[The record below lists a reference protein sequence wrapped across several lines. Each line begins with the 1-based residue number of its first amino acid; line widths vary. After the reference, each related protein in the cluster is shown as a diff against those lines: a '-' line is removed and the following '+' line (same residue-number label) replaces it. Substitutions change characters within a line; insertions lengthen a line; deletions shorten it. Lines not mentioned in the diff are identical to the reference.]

1 MIPRF
6 RALACQTIVRP
17 IAEDVWNSIRMPKPN
32 ARGLPRVSRSA
43 LFAGLLTVGLSMI
56 NLTAAYAHDRDELSG
71 KTIVIIGATA
81 RTANYMIPQALW
93 RGHEVVAVAR
103 RPYRVRHKPH
113 PRLTIVKGDV
123 YDQASIE
130 AALSGRGDEIVIS
143 VYGPRVDPTVEVP
156 ETDLMSQG
164 TKNIINAM
172 RAKGNKRLFVTT
184 STAMQEVVK
193 RGYKADTPKPEG
205 ISGASGLWYY
215 NLRGPY
221 NDMLKM
227 EGIVKESGLEF
238 IIFRPAQLMEEP
250 PRGNLL
256 LTVNT
261 ETPNRRVIMYPDFA
275 AVMLDQ
281 VDSDRY
287 LGDIIGVYS
296 ETTMDQVEN
305 VDFESA
311 VKKLKAI
318 KAEVDADLAAEAAAD
333 KAR

>member
-1 MIPRF
+1 MKTFVGR
-6 RALACQTIVRP
+6 RQGVRG
-17 IAEDVWNSIRMPKPN
+17 SPKY
-32 ARGLPRVSRSA
+32 
-43 LFAGLLTVGLSMI
+43 LFAALVTGLLAFGASLMDSKA
-56 NLTAAYAHDRDELSG
+56 LRAHEPDEPSG
-71 KTIVIIGATA
+71 IKVVIIGATA

-103 RPYRVRHKPH
+103 RPQRVRHKPH
-113 PRLTIVKGDV
+113 PRLTIVKADV

-130 AALSGRGDEIVIS
+130 AALSGDEVVIS

-156 ETDLMSQG
+156 ETDLMSLG
-164 TKNIINAM
+164 TTNIINAM
-172 RAKGNKRLFVTT
+172 KAKGNRRLFVTT

-205 ISGASGLWYY
+205 ISGESGLWFY

-227 EGIVKESGLEF
+227 EGIVKESGLDF

-261 ETPNRRVIMYPDFA
+261 ETPNRRIIMYPDFA
-275 AVMLDQ
+275 AIILDQ
-281 VDSDRY
+281 VESDTY
-287 LGDIIGVYS
+287 LGDTIGVYS

-318 KAEVDADLAAEAAAD
+318 KAEVDADLATEAAAE
-333 KAR
+333 KAKKGAE

>member
-1 MIPRF
+1 MKTFIARTL
-6 RALACQTIVRP
+6 RVRQT
-17 IAEDVWNSIRMPKPN
+17 PN
-32 ARGLPRVSRSA
+32 V
-43 LFAGLLTVGLSMI
+43 LFAALMTGLLAFSASVMDSTTLR
-56 NLTAAYAHDRDELSG
+56 AHEPGEPSG
-71 KTIVIIGATA
+71 KRVVIIGATA

-103 RPYRVRHKPH
+103 RPYRVRIQKH

-130 AALSGRGDEIVIS
+130 AALSGGDNEIVIS
-143 VYGPRVDPTVEVP
+143 IYGPRVDPTIEIP

-164 TKNIINAM
+164 TTNIINAM
-172 RAKGNKRLFVTT
+172 KAKGNRRLFVTT
-184 STAMQEVVK
+184 STAMQEVVR

-205 ISGASGLWYY
+205 VTAASGLWFY

-227 EGIVKESGLEF
+227 EGIVKESGLDF

-250 PRGNLL
+250 PRGNFL

-275 AVMLDQ
+275 AVMLEQ
-281 VDSDRY
+281 VSSNQY
-287 LGDIIGVYS
+287 IGDTIGVYS
-296 ETTMDQVEN
+296 NTSMDDVEN
-305 VDFESA
+305 VDFDTA
-311 VKKLKAI
+311 VRKLRAM
-318 KAEVDADLAAEAAAD
+318 KAEVDADLAADAAAERD
-333 KAR
+333 AE

>member
-1 MIPRF
+1 MKTFIARTL
-6 RALACQTIVRP
+6 RVRQT
-17 IAEDVWNSIRMPKPN
+17 PN
-32 ARGLPRVSRSA
+32 V
-43 LFAGLLTVGLSMI
+43 LFAALMTGLLAFSASLMDSTTVR
-56 NLTAAYAHDRDELSG
+56 AHEPGEPSG
-71 KTIVIIGATA
+71 KRVVIIGATA

-103 RPYRVRHKPH
+103 RPYRVRIQKH

-130 AALSGRGDEIVIS
+130 AALSGGDNEIVIS
-143 VYGPRVDPTVEVP
+143 IYGPRVDPTIEIP

-164 TKNIINAM
+164 TTNIINAM
-172 RAKGNKRLFVTT
+172 KAKGNRRLFVTT
-184 STAMQEVVK
+184 STAMQEVVR

-205 ISGASGLWYY
+205 VTAASGLWFY

-227 EGIVKESGLEF
+227 EGIVKESGLDF

-250 PRGNLL
+250 PRGNFL

-275 AVMLDQ
+275 AVMLEQ
-281 VDSDRY
+281 VSSNQY
-287 LGDIIGVYS
+287 IGDTIGVYS
-296 ETTMDQVEN
+296 NTSMDDVEN
-305 VDFESA
+305 VDFDTA
-311 VKKLKAI
+311 VRKLRAM
-318 KAEVDADLAAEAAAD
+318 KAEVDADLAADAAAERD
-333 KAR
+333 AE

>member
-1 MIPRF
+1 MRSF
-6 RALACQTIVRP
+6 EL
-17 IAEDVWNSIRMPKPN
+17 ESLNSGPMRKYS
-32 ARGLPRVSRSA
+32 LVT
-43 LFAGLLTVGLSMI
+43 LFVGLLVSGMTF
-56 NLTAAYAHDRDELSG
+56 LTPGQLWAHEPGEPSG
-71 KTIVIIGATA
+71 IRIVIIGATA

-103 RPYRVRHKPH
+103 RPYRVRHQAH
-113 PRLTIVKGDV
+113 PRLKIVKGDV

-130 AALSGRGDEIVIS
+130 AALSGDPDEVVIS
-143 VYGPRVDPTVEVP
+143 VYGPRVDPTIEVA

-164 TKNIINAM
+164 TINIINAM
-172 RAKGNKRLFVTT
+172 KARGNRKLFVTT

-205 ISGASGLWYY
+205 VTAASGLWFY

-227 EGIVKESGLEF
+227 EGIVKESGLEY
-238 IIFRPAQLMEEP
+238 IIFRPAQLLEEP
-250 PRGNLL
+250 PRGNYL

-281 VDSDRY
+281 LDSDDY
-287 LGDIIGVYS
+287 LGDTIGVYS
-296 ETTMDQVEN
+296 NTSMDEVEN
-305 VDFESA
+305 VDFDTA
-311 VKKLKAI
+311 VRKLKAM
-318 KAEVDADLAAEAAAD
+318 KAEVEADLAADAAAE
-333 KAR
+333 KAD

>member
-1 MIPRF
+1 MKSFTVGTRG
-6 RALACQTIVRP
+6 VRQ
-17 IAEDVWNSIRMPKPN
+17 
-32 ARGLPRVSRSA
+32 LPGV
-43 LFAGLLTVGLSMI
+43 LLAGLLILSAPFMGSG
-56 NLTAAYAHDRDELSG
+56 TARAHELNEASG
-71 KTIVIIGATA
+71 IRVVIIGATA

-93 RGHEVVAVAR
+93 RGHEVVAFAR
-103 RPYRVRHKPH
+103 RPQRVRHKPH

-130 AALSGRGDEIVIS
+130 AALTGDANEVVLS

-164 TKNIINAM
+164 TTNIINAM
-172 RAKGNKRLFVTT
+172 KAKGNRTLFVTT

-205 ISGASGLWYY
+205 ISGASGLWFY

-227 EGIVKESGLEF
+227 EGIVKESGLDF

-261 ETPNRRVIMYPDFA
+261 ETPNRRIIMYPDFA
-275 AVMLDQ
+275 AVILDQ
-281 VDSDRY
+281 VESDKH
-287 LGDIIGVYS
+287 LGDTIGVYS

-311 VKKLKAI
+311 VKRLKAI
-318 KAEVDADLAAEAAAD
+318 KAEVDADLAAEAEAQ
-333 KAR
+333 KAKKESE

>member
-1 MIPRF
+1 MKTLMTWARWV
-6 RALACQTIVRP
+6 RQT
-17 IAEDVWNSIRMPKPN
+17 PK
-32 ARGLPRVSRSA
+32 V
-43 LFAGLLTVGLSMI
+43 LFATLVTCLLTVGASLI
-56 NLTAAYAHDRDELSG
+56 DATVARAHELNEASG
-71 KTIVIIGATA
+71 IKIVIIGATA

-93 RGHEVVAVAR
+93 RGHEVVALAR
-103 RPYRVRHKPH
+103 RPQRVRHKPH

-130 AALSGRGDEIVIS
+130 AALSGNGKEVVIS
-143 VYGPRVDPTVEVP
+143 VYGPRVDPTVEIP
-156 ETDLMSQG
+156 ETDLMSAG
-164 TKNIINAM
+164 TTNIINAM
-172 RAKGNKRLFVTT
+172 KAKGNRRLFVTT

-205 ISGASGLWYY
+205 ISGASGLWFY

-227 EGIVKESGLEF
+227 EGIVKESGLDF

-261 ETPNRRVIMYPDFA
+261 ETPNRRIIMYPDFA
-275 AVMLDQ
+275 AIILDQ
-281 VDSDRY
+281 LASDKH
-287 LGDIIGVYS
+287 LGDTIGVYS

-318 KAEVDADLAAEAAAD
+318 KAEVDADLAEAAAEEA
-333 KAR
+333 KKQAE

>member
-1 MIPRF
+1 MMCF
-6 RALACQTIVRP
+6 
-17 IAEDVWNSIRMPKPN
+17 
-32 ARGLPRVSRSA
+32 SR
-43 LFAGLLTVGLSMI
+43 T
-56 NLTAAYAHDRDELSG
+56 SG
-71 KTIVIIGATA
+71 KRVVIIGATA

-103 RPYRVRHKPH
+103 RPYRVRIQKH

-130 AALSGRGDEIVIS
+130 AALSGGDNEIVIS
-143 VYGPRVDPTVEVP
+143 IYGPRVDPTIEIP

-164 TKNIINAM
+164 TTNIINAM
-172 RAKGNKRLFVTT
+172 KAKGNRRLFVTT
-184 STAMQEVVK
+184 STAMQEVVR

-205 ISGASGLWYY
+205 VTAASGLWFY

-227 EGIVKESGLEF
+227 EGIVKESGLDF

-250 PRGNLL
+250 PRGNFL

-275 AVMLDQ
+275 AVMLEQ
-281 VDSDRY
+281 VSSNQY
-287 LGDIIGVYS
+287 IGDTIGVYS
-296 ETTMDQVEN
+296 NTSMDDVEN
-305 VDFESA
+305 VDFDTA
-311 VKKLKAI
+311 VRKLRAM
-318 KAEVDADLAAEAAAD
+318 KAEVDADLAADAAAERD
-333 KAR
+333 AE

>member
-1 MIPRF
+1 MRHGGCMKTLMTWA
-6 RALACQTIVRP
+6 RCVRK
-17 IAEDVWNSIRMPKPN
+17 MPN
-32 ARGLPRVSRSA
+32 I
-43 LFAGLLTVGLSMI
+43 LFATLIAGLVTVSASLIDTTS
-56 NLTAAYAHDRDELSG
+56 AHAHEPDEASG
-71 KTIVIIGATA
+71 IKIVIIGATA

-93 RGHEVVAVAR
+93 RGHEVVAFAR
-103 RPYRVRHKPH
+103 RPQRVRHKPH

-130 AALSGRGDEIVIS
+130 AALSGNGNEVIVS

-156 ETDLMSQG
+156 ETDLMSAG
-164 TKNIINAM
+164 TTNIINAM
-172 RAKGNKRLFVTT
+172 KAKGNRRLFVTT

-205 ISGASGLWYY
+205 ISGASGLWFY

-227 EGIVKESGLEF
+227 EGIVKESGLDF
-238 IIFRPAQLMEEP
+238 IIFRPAQMMEEP

-261 ETPNRRVIMYPDFA
+261 ETPNRRIIMYPDFA
-275 AVMLDQ
+275 AIILDQ
-281 VDSDRY
+281 VDSDAH
-287 LGDIIGVYS
+287 LGDTIGVYS
-296 ETTMDQVEN
+296 DTTMDQVEN

-311 VKKLKAI
+311 VKRLKAI
-318 KAEVDADLAAEAAAD
+318 KAEVDADLAAEAAAE
-333 KAR
+333 KAKKEAE

>member
-1 MIPRF
+1 MKTLMTWARWV
-6 RALACQTIVRP
+6 RQT
-17 IAEDVWNSIRMPKPN
+17 PK
-32 ARGLPRVSRSA
+32 V
-43 LFAGLLTVGLSMI
+43 LFATLVTCLLTVGASLI
-56 NLTAAYAHDRDELSG
+56 DATVARAHELHEASG
-71 KTIVIIGATA
+71 IKIVIIGATA

-93 RGHEVVAVAR
+93 RGHEVVAFAR
-103 RPYRVRHKPH
+103 RPQRVRHKPH

-123 YDQASIE
+123 YDQPSIE
-130 AALSGRGDEIVIS
+130 AALSGNGKEVVIS
-143 VYGPRVDPTVEVP
+143 VYGPRVDPTVEIP
-156 ETDLMSQG
+156 ETDLMSAG
-164 TKNIINAM
+164 TTNIINAM
-172 RAKGNKRLFVTT
+172 KAKGNRRLFVTT

-205 ISGASGLWYY
+205 ISGASGLWFY

-227 EGIVKESGLEF
+227 EGIVKESGLDF

-261 ETPNRRVIMYPDFA
+261 ETPNRRIIMYPDFA
-275 AVMLDQ
+275 AIILDQ
-281 VDSDRY
+281 LASDKH
-287 LGDIIGVYS
+287 LGDTIGVYS

-318 KAEVDADLAAEAAAD
+318 KAEVDADLAEAAAEEA
-333 KAR
+333 KKQAE

>member
-1 MIPRF
+1 MKTFIA
-6 RALACQTIVRP
+6 RALRVRQT
-17 IAEDVWNSIRMPKPN
+17 PN
-32 ARGLPRVSRSA
+32 V
-43 LFAGLLTVGLSMI
+43 LFAALMTGLLTFSASLMDSTTVR
-56 NLTAAYAHDRDELSG
+56 AHEPGEPSG
-71 KTIVIIGATA
+71 KRVVIIGATA

-103 RPYRVRHKPH
+103 RPYRVRIQKH

-130 AALSGRGDEIVIS
+130 AALSGGDNEIVIS
-143 VYGPRVDPTVEVP
+143 IYGPRVDPTIEIP

-164 TKNIINAM
+164 TTNIINAM
-172 RAKGNKRLFVTT
+172 KAKGNRRLFVTT
-184 STAMQEVVK
+184 STAMQEVVR

-205 ISGASGLWYY
+205 VTAASGLWFY

-227 EGIVKESGLEF
+227 EGIVKESGLDF

-250 PRGNLL
+250 PRGNFL

-275 AVMLDQ
+275 AVMLEQ
-281 VDSDRY
+281 VSSNQY
-287 LGDIIGVYS
+287 IGDTIGVYS
-296 ETTMDQVEN
+296 NTSMDDVEN
-305 VDFESA
+305 VDFDTA
-311 VKKLKAI
+311 VRKLRAM
-318 KAEVDADLAAEAAAD
+318 KAEVDADLAADAAAERD
-333 KAR
+333 AE

>member
-1 MIPRF
+1 MSKFEFGRLYC
-6 RALACQTIVRP
+6 R
-17 IAEDVWNSIRMPKPN
+17 NIRE
-32 ARGLPRVSRSA
+32 LPYVAWISRLLILSA
-43 LFAGLLTVGLSMI
+43 VLFGSVPL
-56 NLTAAYAHDRDELSG
+56 YAHEQGEPSG
-71 KTIVIIGATA
+71 TKVVIIGATA

-93 RGHEVVAVAR
+93 RGHEVVAFAR
-103 RPYRVRHKPH
+103 RPQRVKHKPH

-130 AALSGRGDEIVIS
+130 AALSGDGNEVVIS

-156 ETDLMSQG
+156 ETDLMSTG
-164 TKNIINAM
+164 TTNIINAM
-172 RAKGNKRLFVTT
+172 KAKGNRRLFVTT

-205 ISGASGLWYY
+205 LTGASGLWFY

-227 EGIVKESGLEF
+227 EGIVKESGLDF

-250 PRGNLL
+250 PRGNIL

-261 ETPNRRVIMYPDFA
+261 ETPNRRIITYPDFA
-275 AVMLDQ
+275 SVILDQ
-281 VDSDRY
+281 IDSDEY
-287 LGDIIGVYS
+287 LGDTIGVYS

-311 VKKLKAI
+311 VRKLKAI
-318 KAEVDADLAAEAAAD
+318 KAEVDADLAAEADAQ
-333 KAR
+333 KAKEQAE

>member
-1 MIPRF
+1 MKTYVVST
-6 RALACQTIVRP
+6 L
-17 IAEDVWNSIRMPKPN
+17 
-32 ARGLPRVSRSA
+32 RGRRTWIA
-43 LFAGLLTVGLSMI
+43 LFAVLFAALLGLSALLM
-56 NLTAAYAHDRDELSG
+56 NPTSVRAHEPGEPSG
-71 KTIVIIGATA
+71 KRVVIIGATA

-103 RPYRVRHKPH
+103 RPYRVRIQKH

-130 AALSGRGDEIVIS
+130 AALSGGDNEIVIS
-143 VYGPRVDPTVEVP
+143 IYGPRVDPTIEIP

-164 TKNIINAM
+164 TTNIINAM
-172 RAKGNKRLFVTT
+172 KAKGNRRLFVTT
-184 STAMQEVVK
+184 STAMQEVVR

-205 ISGASGLWYY
+205 VTAASGLWFY

-227 EGIVKESGLEF
+227 EGIVKESGLDF

-250 PRGNLL
+250 PRGNFL

-275 AVMLDQ
+275 AVMLEQ
-281 VDSDRY
+281 VSSNQY
-287 LGDIIGVYS
+287 IGDTIGVYS
-296 ETTMDQVEN
+296 NTSMDDVEN
-305 VDFESA
+305 VDFDTA
-311 VKKLKAI
+311 VRKLRAM
-318 KAEVDADLAAEAAAD
+318 KAEVDADLAADAAAERD
-333 KAR
+333 AE

>member
-1 MIPRF
+1 MKTLMTSARWV
-6 RALACQTIVRP
+6 RQT
-17 IAEDVWNSIRMPKPN
+17 PN
-32 ARGLPRVSRSA
+32 V
-43 LFAGLLTVGLSMI
+43 LFATLVTCLLTVGASLI
-56 NLTAAYAHDRDELSG
+56 DATVARAHEPNEASG
-71 KTIVIIGATA
+71 IKIVIIGATA

-93 RGHEVVAVAR
+93 RGHEVVALAR
-103 RPYRVRHKPH
+103 RPHRVRHKPH

-123 YDQASIE
+123 YDQTSIE
-130 AALSGRGDEIVIS
+130 AALSGNGNEVVIS

-156 ETDLMSQG
+156 ETDLMSAG
-164 TKNIINAM
+164 TTNIINAM
-172 RAKGNKRLFVTT
+172 KAKGNRRLFVTT

-205 ISGASGLWYY
+205 ISGASGLWFY

-227 EGIVKESGLEF
+227 EGIVKESGLDF

-261 ETPNRRVIMYPDFA
+261 ETPNRRIIMYPDFA
-275 AVMLDQ
+275 AIILDQ
-281 VDSDRY
+281 VDSDAH
-287 LGDIIGVYS
+287 LGDTIGVYS

-318 KAEVDADLAAEAAAD
+318 KAEVDADLAAEAAAE
-333 KAR
+333 KAKKQAE

>member
-1 MIPRF
+1 METFIA
-6 RALACQTIVRP
+6 RALRVRQT
-17 IAEDVWNSIRMPKPN
+17 PN
-32 ARGLPRVSRSA
+32 V
-43 LFAGLLTVGLSMI
+43 LFAALMTGLLAFSASLMDSTTLR
-56 NLTAAYAHDRDELSG
+56 AHEPGEPSG
-71 KTIVIIGATA
+71 KRVVIIGATA

-103 RPYRVRHKPH
+103 RPYRVRIQKH

-130 AALSGRGDEIVIS
+130 AALSGGDNEIVIS
-143 VYGPRVDPTVEVP
+143 IYGPRVDPTIEIP

-164 TKNIINAM
+164 TTNIINAM
-172 RAKGNKRLFVTT
+172 KAKGNRRLFVTT
-184 STAMQEVVK
+184 STAMQEVVR

-205 ISGASGLWYY
+205 VTAASGLWFY

-227 EGIVKESGLEF
+227 EGIVKESGLDF

-250 PRGNLL
+250 PRGNFL

-275 AVMLDQ
+275 AVMLEQ
-281 VDSDRY
+281 VSSNQY
-287 LGDIIGVYS
+287 IGDTIGVYS
-296 ETTMDQVEN
+296 NTSMDDVEN
-305 VDFESA
+305 VDFDTA
-311 VKKLKAI
+311 VRKLRAM
-318 KAEVDADLAAEAAAD
+318 KAEVDADLAADAAAERD
-333 KAR
+333 AE

>member
-1 MIPRF
+1 MKSF
-6 RALACQTIVRP
+6 TVG
-17 IAEDVWNSIRMPKPN
+17 
-32 ARGLPRVSRSA
+32 ARGVRQWPGVL
-43 LFAGLLTVGLSMI
+43 LTGLLILGLQFMGSG
-56 NLTAAYAHDRDELSG
+56 TARAHEPDEVSG
-71 KTIVIIGATA
+71 IRVVIIGGTA

-93 RGHEVVAVAR
+93 RGHEVVAFAR
-103 RPYRVRHKPH
+103 RPQRVRHKPH

-130 AALSGRGDEIVIS
+130 AALTGDANEVVLS

-164 TKNIINAM
+164 TTNIINAM
-172 RAKGNKRLFVTT
+172 KAKGTRTLFVTT

-205 ISGASGLWYY
+205 ITGASGLWFY

-227 EGIVKESGLEF
+227 EGIVKESGLDF

-261 ETPNRRVIMYPDFA
+261 ETPNRRIIMYPDFA
-275 AVMLDQ
+275 AVILDQ
-281 VDSDRY
+281 VESDKH
-287 LGDIIGVYS
+287 LGDTIGVYS

-311 VKKLKAI
+311 VKRLKAI
-318 KAEVDADLAAEAAAD
+318 KAEVDADLAAEAEAQ
-333 KAR
+333 KARKEAE

>member
-1 MIPRF
+1 MKTLMTWARWV
-6 RALACQTIVRP
+6 RQT
-17 IAEDVWNSIRMPKPN
+17 PK
-32 ARGLPRVSRSA
+32 V
-43 LFAGLLTVGLSMI
+43 LFATLVTCLLTVGASLI
-56 NLTAAYAHDRDELSG
+56 DATVARAHELHEASG
-71 KTIVIIGATA
+71 IKIVIIGATA

-93 RGHEVVAVAR
+93 RGHEVVAFAR
-103 RPYRVRHKPH
+103 RPQRVRHKPH

-130 AALSGRGDEIVIS
+130 AALSGNGKEVVIS
-143 VYGPRVDPTVEVP
+143 VYGPRVDPTVEIP
-156 ETDLMSQG
+156 ETDLMSAG
-164 TKNIINAM
+164 TTNIINAM
-172 RAKGNKRLFVTT
+172 KAKGNRRLFVTT

-193 RGYKADTPKPEG
+193 RGYKVDTPKPEG
-205 ISGASGLWYY
+205 ISGASGLWFY

-227 EGIVKESGLEF
+227 EGIVKESGLDF

-261 ETPNRRVIMYPDFA
+261 ETPNRRIIMYPDFA
-275 AVMLDQ
+275 AIILDQ
-281 VDSDRY
+281 LASDKH
-287 LGDIIGVYS
+287 LGDTIGVYS

-318 KAEVDADLAAEAAAD
+318 KAEVDADLAEAAAEEA
-333 KAR
+333 KKQAE

>member
-1 MIPRF
+1 MKSF
-6 RALACQTIVRP
+6 TVG
-17 IAEDVWNSIRMPKPN
+17 
-32 ARGLPRVSRSA
+32 ARGVRQLPGV
-43 LFAGLLTVGLSMI
+43 LLAGLLILGLQFMGSG
-56 NLTAAYAHDRDELSG
+56 TARAHEPDEVSG
-71 KTIVIIGATA
+71 IRVVIIGATA

-93 RGHEVVAVAR
+93 RGHEVVAFAR
-103 RPYRVRHKPH
+103 RPQRVRHKPH
-113 PRLTIVKGDV
+113 SRLTIVKGDV

-130 AALSGRGDEIVIS
+130 AALTGDANEVVLS

-164 TKNIINAM
+164 TTNIINAM
-172 RAKGNKRLFVTT
+172 KAKGNRTLFVTT

-205 ISGASGLWYY
+205 ITGASGLWFY

-227 EGIVKESGLEF
+227 EGIVKESGLDF

-261 ETPNRRVIMYPDFA
+261 ETPNRRIIMYPDFA
-275 AVMLDQ
+275 AVILDQ
-281 VDSDRY
+281 VESDKH
-287 LGDIIGVYS
+287 LGDTIGVYS

-311 VKKLKAI
+311 VKRLKAI
-318 KAEVDADLAAEAAAD
+318 KAEVDADLAAEAEAQ
-333 KAR
+333 KARKEAE

>member
-1 MIPRF
+1 MKTLMTWARWV
-6 RALACQTIVRP
+6 RQT
-17 IAEDVWNSIRMPKPN
+17 PK
-32 ARGLPRVSRSA
+32 V
-43 LFAGLLTVGLSMI
+43 LFATLVTCLLTVGASLI
-56 NLTAAYAHDRDELSG
+56 DATVARAHELHEASG
-71 KTIVIIGATA
+71 IKIVIIGATA

-93 RGHEVVAVAR
+93 RGHEVVAFAR
-103 RPYRVRHKPH
+103 RPQRVRHKPH

-130 AALSGRGDEIVIS
+130 AALSGNGKEVVIS
-143 VYGPRVDPTVEVP
+143 VYGPRVDPTVEIP
-156 ETDLMSQG
+156 ETDLMSAG
-164 TKNIINAM
+164 TTNIINAM
-172 RAKGNKRLFVTT
+172 KAKGNRRLFVTT

-205 ISGASGLWYY
+205 ISGASGLWFY

-227 EGIVKESGLEF
+227 EGIVKESGLDF

-261 ETPNRRVIMYPDFA
+261 ETPNRRIIMYPDFA
-275 AVMLDQ
+275 AIILDQ
-281 VDSDRY
+281 LASDKH
-287 LGDIIGVYS
+287 LGDTIGVYS

-318 KAEVDADLAAEAAAD
+318 KAEVDADLAEAAAEEA
-333 KAR
+333 KKQAE